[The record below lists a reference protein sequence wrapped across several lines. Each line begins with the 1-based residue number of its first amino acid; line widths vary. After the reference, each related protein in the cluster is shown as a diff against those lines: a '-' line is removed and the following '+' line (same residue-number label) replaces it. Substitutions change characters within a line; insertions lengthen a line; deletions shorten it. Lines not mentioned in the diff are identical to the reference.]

1 MSLFPA
7 SAAGVLTECSL
18 KKEFISGSKFLSKPE
33 QQDQAQQ
40 HPQRLSQHRPESKCR
55 RLKKLQQS
63 RYLQGKSL
71 LLTPSPII
79 PPSRASL
86 PVEGNPPGPSK
97 KNRLSV
103 SLAFTEEST
112 IDGFRSLDPS
122 FELLPPNWSCP
133 RIGTGKRVI
142 VRIELTRI
150 FKDLSAAIL
159 VRVFQCDWQQSENE
173 ILLLPSCGQRLRRG
187 R

>member
-1 MSLFPA
+1 MLP
-7 SAAGVLTECSL
+7 
-18 KKEFISGSKFLSKPE
+18 KKRIDFKNFSKPE
-33 QQDQAQQ
+33 QQGQAQQ
-40 HPQRLSQHRPESKCR
+40 HPQRLSRHRPENKCR
-55 RLKKLQQS
+55 HSKS
-63 RYLQGKSL
+63 RQSL
-71 LLTPSPII
+71 LLTPRPII

-142 VRIELTRI
+142 VKIELTRI
-150 FKDLSAAIL
+150 FKGWTAAIL
-159 VRVFQCDWQQSENE
+159 V
-173 ILLLPSCGQRLRRG
+173 
-187 R
+187 